1 MIIFDKCHRIFRSTK
16 KLTIT
21 STLIITSISCQI
33 IAQDFSLEA
42 SLGVLDLTAGFEDDP
57 LVVPIAA
64 GGQKNAAELGVECHG
79 LIADRPDVSISY
91 SSGEYEL
98 NFAVFS
104 ENDTTLVINSPTG
117 DWFCNDDY
125 NSLNPHISFE
135 DPESG
140 RYDIWIGVYSEED
153 ELSMA
158 QLLVSE
164 ASINDIF
171 RLSDDFGNDEVH
183 EDTPSGGSGTAFVI
197 NNDGHLLTNN
207 HVIEGCSEIT
217 FQIRGSATTGVSLIS
232 ANTSADLA
240 LLKIDSFDANPAK
253 FAPSSSIQMGAE
265 LFVYGFPL
273 ADDLSA
279 QGNFTNG
286 IVSAA
291 SGLNDDMTQF
301 QMTAPIQPGN
311 SGGPVLNRNGNV
323 IGVVVATANQDFFR
337 QQRGTDTQNIN
348 FAIHGEVTKRFL
360 ESNNIAYEE
369 ASSEPKSL
377 QLSEV
382 ARRAQEYTGILICM

>member
-1 MIIFDKCHRIFRSTK
+1 
-16 KLTIT
+16 
-21 STLIITSISCQI
+21 
-33 IAQDFSLEA
+33 
-42 SLGVLDLTAGFEDDP
+42 
-57 LVVPIAA
+57 
-64 GGQKNAAELGVECHG
+64 
-79 LIADRPDVSISY
+79 
-91 SSGEYEL
+91 
-98 NFAVFS
+98 
-104 ENDTTLVINSPTG
+104 
-117 DWFCNDDY
+117 
-125 NSLNPHISFE
+125 
-135 DPESG
+135 
-140 RYDIWIGVYSEED
+140 
-153 ELSMA
+153 MA

-164 ASINDIF
+164 ASINDLF
-171 RLSDDFGNDEVH
+171 RLSDDFGND

-207 HVIEGCSEIT
+207 HVIEGCSEMT
-217 FQIRGSATTGVSLIS
+217 FQIRGSAATGVSLIS

-240 LLKIDSFDANPAK
+240 LLKIDSFFANPAK

-273 ADDLSA
+273 TDDLSA

-286 IVSAA
+286 IVSAG

-348 FAIHGEVTKRFL
+348 FAIHGEITKRFL
-360 ESNNIAYEE
+360 ESNNITYEE
-369 ASSEPKSL
+369 ASSESKSL

-382 ARRAQEYTGILICM
+382 ARRAQEYTGILTCM

>member
-16 KLTIT
+16 KLTII
-21 STLIITSISCQI
+21 STLVITSISCQI

-57 LVVPIAA
+57 VVVPIAA

-91 SSGEYEL
+91 SSGEYDL

-125 NSLNPHISFE
+125 NSLNPGISFE

-164 ASINDIF
+164 ASINDLF
-171 RLSDDFGNDEVH
+171 RLSDDVGNDEVH

>member
-21 STLIITSISCQI
+21 STLVITSISCQI

-42 SLGVLDLTAGFEDDP
+42 SLGVLDLNAGFEDDP
-57 LVVPIAA
+57 LIVPIAA

-125 NSLNPHISFE
+125 NSLNPGISFE

-164 ASINDIF
+164 TSINDLF

-183 EDTPSGGSGTAFVI
+183 EDPPSVGSGTAFVI

-217 FQIRGSATTGVSLIS
+217 FQIRGAATTGVSLIS

-253 FAPSSSIQMGAE
+253 FAPSSSVQMGAE

-360 ESNNIAYEE
+360 EGNNIAYEE